1 MHIGHGRDAVVES
14 RGDLRWAMG
23 GGRRCG
29 SGLFWCCWAA
39 RTRGLGRVTGVTRM
53 EFAAAIPRLTP
64 CGSGFSLWRQAG
76 ELMARC
82 VILKAGGEGRT
93 VGRALIAVTPYGG
106 VSVSVICARYAAWS
120 KAALRRRGET
130 LQPPPVITAHARRRP
145 RAPLREN
152 TSPSPLPCRDI
163 PASSRHEP

>member
-1 MHIGHGRDAVVES
+1 MES
-14 RGDLRWAMG
+14 RGAGGGNLRWAMG

-39 RTRGLGRVTGVTRM
+39 RTRGLGRVTVVTRM

-93 VGRALIAVTPYGG
+93 VNCCYSLRWCERVRHLRAVRRLVKGSLTPPGRNP
-106 VSVSVICARYAAWS
+106 AAAS
-120 KAALRRRGET
+120 R
-130 LQPPPVITAHARRRP
+130 HHRP
-145 RAPLREN
+145 RPQTSTRSAPRKHE
-152 TSPSPLPCRDI
+152 PQ
-163 PASSRHEP
+163 PAPMSRHPRVFPT